1 MVIASCKATGTG
13 ISPSFPPACSGII
26 LPLEVVAVKKLLSTL
41 LLALLAA
48 ACNDQAGKPGGSL
61 YEPKLAPG
69 SPAVDFLYKD
79 MDGTPFRL
87 SEERGKVVLLY
98 FWRMKCGECRE
109 ELESLDVLQR
119 KYRGRGLVVAAIGAD
134 SMHSAPLFKVREFLE
149 NEGFSFINI
158 RDEDGYVVEAYRVM
172 RAPEAYVIGR
182 DGNIA
187 LVVKG
192 RSDWTGGETTSLI
205 EKLLSE

>member
-1 MVIASCKATGTG
+1 M
-13 ISPSFPPACSGII
+13 
-26 LPLEVVAVKKLLSTL
+26 KKNLLAL
-41 LLALLAA
+41 LLALIIAG
-48 ACNDQAGKPGGSL
+48 CGDQAGKVAGSP
-61 YEPKLAPG
+61 YELKLEPG
-69 SPAVDFLYKD
+69 SPAVDFLYKT

-87 SEERGKVVLLY
+87 SEEKGKVVVLY
-98 FWRMKCGECRE
+98 FWRMKCGECKE
-109 ELESLDVLQR
+109 ELKPLDWLQR
-119 KYRGRGLVVAAIGAD
+119 KYLERGLVVVSIGAD

-149 NEGFSFINI
+149 KEGFSFVNI
-158 RDEDGYVVEAYRVM
+158 RDEDGFVAEAYRVM

-192 RSDWTGGETTSLI
+192 LSDWTGPERMALL